1 MIRMLCENRTCKTE
15 MKGTGVEILEDA
27 LNAVHG
33 IYSALYKN
41 DRKLALF
48 FTVMVKAKE
57 KIIFNMDESELLEFT
72 DKMKG
77 IKKVVKPEDDE
88 QLMEEI
94 RKDIK
99 ELTRKLMEE

>member
-15 MKGTGVEILEDA
+15 IKGTGVEILEDA

-41 DRKLALF
+41 DRMLAVSF
-48 FTVMVKAKE
+48 AAIVKAEE
-57 KIIFNMDESELLEFT
+57 KTIFNMDESELMEFT

-77 IKKVVKPEDDE
+77 IKKVVKPENDE
-88 QLMEEI
+88 QLIEAI
-94 RKDIK
+94 REDIK